1 MLFLAELW
9 IRLFVLFFFYPKLRL
24 IITIKIFKT
33 DDDHKRF
40 AWTKNKYNY
49 RAKSYLNDTSSYM
62 YVRRRV
68 T

>member
-9 IRLFVLFFFYPKLRL
+9 IRLFILFFFF
-24 IITIKIFKT
+24 ITIKIFKI
-33 DDDHKRF
+33 DDDRKRF
-40 AWTKNKYNY
+40 AWTKNEYNY